1 MTSAV
6 RPGAEEV
13 GTSMASSPRWLARL
27 GRDSAYT
34 LTILPLAVPAMVLVT
49 VLVAVGVGLSV
60 IVVGLPILAL
70 GILVARAFAHLER
83 RRLSRLTL
91 TPAIQPEYVTARPAD
106 GVLRRLTTPVRDRQS
121 WLDVVWVIVSVLTA
135 TISWS
140 VAVAWWS
147 TAIGGTS
154 YGLWQWFVPRGT
166 DPVTLASLIG
176 FSTGRMADIGVITA
190 IGVLAL
196 LTLPFALRGAA
207 LLHSTLA
214 RDLLC
219 GRAEL
224 QQEVRRSE
232 AGRAAGRVA
241 EAESLRRLERDIHDG
256 PQQRLVR
263 LSMDLGRARS
273 QLDQDPE
280 RARATID
287 GALTQARDTV
297 EELRSLS
304 RGIAPPV
311 LVDRGMEAALREVV
325 ARSVVPTTLAYDAP
339 ASLPAHIENAAYFV
353 VSECLTNFAKHSG
366 ARSAQVSMSVRRNR
380 VHVEVRDDG
389 RGGATPVPDGGLSGL
404 VQRARAVD
412 GTLRVSSP
420 AGGPTVVHTELPCG

>member
-1 MTSAV
+1 MTQVSHQVGEEMGIAMT
-6 RPGAEEV
+6 GAP
-13 GTSMASSPRWLARL
+13 AWIRRL
-27 GRDSAYT
+27 GRDSAYA
-34 LTILPLAVPAMVLVT
+34 LTSLPLAVPAVVLVT
-49 VLVAVGVGLSV
+49 ILVAAGLGLLV
-60 IVVGLPILAL
+60 ILVGLPILAL
-70 GILVARAFAHLER
+70 GILTARGFAHLER
-83 RRLSRLTL
+83 RRLGRLTATAMVHPVYL
-91 TPAIQPEYVTARPAD
+91 TAEAGDGIVRRLFRPA
-106 GVLRRLTTPVRDRQS
+106 GDRQS
-121 WLDVVWVIVSVLTA
+121 WLDVVWVLVAVLTS

-140 VAVAWWS
+140 IAVAWW
-147 TAIGGTS
+147 AAALGGPT
-154 YGLWQWFVPRGT
+154 YGLWEQLVPRGT
-166 DPVTLASLIG
+166 DPVTLASLLG
-176 FSTGRMADIGVITA
+176 LGTSETADIWVISA
-190 IGVLAL
+190 IGVVAL
-196 LTLPFALRGAA
+196 LTLPVALRAAA
-207 LLHSTLA
+207 LLNSTLA

-232 AGRAAGRVA
+232 AGRAAGRAA

-311 LVDRGMEAALREVV
+311 LVDRGMEAALREAV
-325 ARSVVPTTLAYDAP
+325 ARSMVPTTLTYEAP

-353 VSECLTNFAKHSG
+353 VTESLTNIAKHSE
-366 ARSAQVSMSVRRNR
+366 ATRASVSLVVRDGRAA
-380 VHVEVRDDG
+380 VTVEDDG
-389 RGGATPVPDGGLSGL
+389 RGGAQFTPEGGLAGL
-404 VQRARAVD
+404 AQRARAVD
-412 GTLRVSSP
+412 GTLELTSP
-420 AGGPTVVHTELPCG
+420 PGGPTVIRTELPCG